1 MNRRAVCALCAVTLI
16 AAGLA
21 GCIKPLGPQAR
32 FTATPAFDYPPF
44 ETTLDASAS
53 TSPNGAIVKYEWDFG
68 DGETGAGVVV
78 SHTFQEKG
86 VYSVT
91 LTVTDSIGQVGV
103 RIVAVEAL
111 NIAPIARFTYSP
123 YWVHANTTD
132 ATFDASESSDPDGE
146 IVQYL
151 WSFGDGTS
159 GEGMIVRHAFPY
171 STTGNPWSPVVTLTV
186 VDENG
191 KTSST
196 SKAVLVR
203 GCSSCG

>member
-1 MNRRAVCALCAVTLI
+1 MNRRAVWTLCAVTLI
-16 AAGLA
+16 AVGLG
-21 GCIKPLGPQAR
+21 GCIQPVGPQAR

-68 DGETGAGVVV
+68 DGETGTGMVAT
-78 SHTFQEKG
+78 HTFQEKG

-91 LTVTDSIGQVGV
+91 LTVTDAIGQVGV
-103 RIVAVEAL
+103 RIVTVEAL

-123 YWVHANTTD
+123 YWVYANTE
-132 ATFDASESSDPDGE
+132 ATFDASESSDADGE

-151 WSFGDGTS
+151 WSFGDGSS

-171 STTGNPWSPVVTLTV
+171 SAAGGAWSPVVTLTV

-196 SKAVLVR
+196 SKTVIVR
-203 GCSSCG
+203 GCSSCR